1 MINIPTELLRTL
13 VAVVDLRS
21 FTKAAQSLGV
31 TQPAVSAQIKRLQVL
46 LDSELFDK
54 SAPGVSLTPSGRL
67 VVNFARRMLTIND
80 QIVEISVPRLSA
92 QSVRIGVSGD
102 FAAPV
107 LPPLLAEFKL
117 RYPALRFSVRGD
129 HFDVKSRDLRQGEL
143 DLLIGLSEGDVMTD
157 ARHHWAEPM
166 VWVRNPSLQLDRD
179 SPVPLVTFGDICA
192 YHRLALRA
200 LNKAERSYEIVF
212 VGASEASIFAAVS
225 SGLGVSVM
233 PSRLAKRAGFE
244 PWEDAPLPPVNDV
257 HCGICLGENGDRIVL
272 EELADAVRDLLYSD
286 ASSQVAKALSSNF
299 ARLEAGIV
307 QSKPS

>member
-67 VVNFARRMLTIND
+67 VVNFARRMLSIND
-80 QIVEISVPRLSA
+80 QIVEISVPKLSA
-92 QSVRIGVSGD
+92 QSVRIGVSGG
-102 FAAPV
+102 FAAPL

-117 RYPALRFSVRGD
+117 RYPALRFLVRSE
-129 HFDVKSRDLRQGEL
+129 HFDIVSRDLRQGDL
-143 DLLIGLSEGDVMTD
+143 DLLIGLSEGDVMMD
-157 ARHHWAEPM
+157 ARHQWAEPM
-166 VWVRNPSLQLDRD
+166 VWVRNPSLQLDD
-179 SPVPLVTFGDICA
+179 DAPVPLVTFGENCA

-200 LNKAERSYEIVF
+200 FSKAERPYEIVF
-212 VGASEASIFAAVS
+212 VGASEASICAAVS
-225 SGLGVSVM
+225 SGLGISAM
-233 PSRLAKRAGFE
+233 SARMARRAGFE
-244 PWEDAPLPPVNDV
+244 PWEDAPLPPVGDV
-257 HCGICLGENGDRIVL
+257 FCGIYLGENGDRIVL

-286 ASSQVAKALSSNF
+286 ASSQGAKALSSQL
-299 ARLEAGIV
+299 A
-307 QSKPS
+307 

>member
-46 LDSELFDK
+46 LDCEMFDK
-54 SAPGVSLTPSGRL
+54 SAPGVSLTASGRL
-67 VVNFARRMLTIND
+67 VVNFARRMLSIND

-107 LPPLLAEFKL
+107 LPPLLADFKL
-117 RYPALRFSVRGD
+117 RYPGLRFSVRGE
-129 HFDVKSRDLRQGEL
+129 HFDIMSRDLRQGDL

-157 ARHHWAEPM
+157 ARHQWAEPM
-166 VWVRNPSLQLDRD
+166 VWVRNPSFDLDD
-179 SPVPLVTFGDICA
+179 DIPVPLVTFGEICA
-192 YHRLALRA
+192 YHRIALRA
-200 LNKAERSYEIVF
+200 LNKAQRPYEIVF
-212 VGASEASIFAAVS
+212 IGASEASIVAAVS
-225 SGLGVSVM
+225 SGLGVGVM
-233 PSRLAKRAGFE
+233 PLRLAKRAGFE
-244 PWEDAPLPPVNDV
+244 PWDDAPLPSVNDV
-257 HCGICLGENGDRIVL
+257 YCGICLGENGDRLVL

-286 ASSQVAKALSSNF
+286 AHSQVVRVLSNGL
-299 ARLEAGIV
+299 A
-307 QSKPS
+307 